1 MPVYLYRCRSCE
13 ETFEVKHSMSEEH
26 TECVKCGSEK
36 IFRVPS
42 LSDVKSQS
50 HLNYAHKR
58 RPGKIVDQYIV
69 DTKEQIKKEK
79 DKLRKEEL

>member
-13 ETFEVKHSMSEEH
+13 ETFEVRHSMSEEQEKC
-26 TECVKCGSEK
+26 TLCGSES

-42 LSDVKSQS
+42 LTDVKIPR
-50 HLNYAHKR
+50 HLDYAHKS
-58 RPGKIVDQYIV
+58 PGKIVDQYII
-69 DTKEQIKKEK
+69 DTKKQIKKEK

>member
-13 ETFEVKHSMSEEH
+13 EAFEVRHSMSEEQEKC
-26 TECVKCGSEK
+26 TLCGSES

-42 LSDVKSQS
+42 LSDVKVPR
-50 HLNYAHKR
+50 HLNYTHKKKS
-58 RPGKIVDQYIV
+58 GKIVDQYIV
-69 DTKEQIKKEK
+69 DTKKEIKKEK